1 MNRNA
6 IEFLDGEL
14 EEKGELTFET
24 RGKLLTLATE
34 IIAFRYLKYLEQCR
48 DKADKNSLDFKYWNA
63 RIYTEVEAY
72 ERALR
77 NILTAKG
84 EKKAWERTR
93 IKLTHNS
100 KLIKMALK
108 SVGVRDET
116 GIPMNVTYVI
126 DLKENKLRRCVH

>member
-6 IEFLDGEL
+6 IEFLDEEL

-24 RGKLLTLATE
+24 RGKLLTSAAE
-34 IIAFRYLKYLEQCR
+34 VVAFQYLKYLEQCR

-72 ERALR
+72 ERALS

-84 EKKAWERTR
+84 EKKVLGRTR
-93 IKLTHNS
+93 INITHNS

-108 SVGVRDET
+108 SVGVKDES
-116 GIPMNVTYVI
+116 GIPVNVGYVI
-126 DLKENKLRRCVH
+126 RLRENKLQKIYR